1 MTGLN
6 ESHILTST
14 LPVPAKPALN
24 RFTRLFNQSFR
35 FQLFLHFMPRH
46 FRAGI
51 ARKSRTILHNPKFT
65 ITPQLLAREVRS
77 AQIHPLQPRTL
88 R

>member
-1 MTGLN
+1 
-6 ESHILTST
+6 
-14 LPVPAKPALN
+14 
-24 RFTRLFNQSFR
+24 
-35 FQLFLHFMPRH
+35 MPRH

-51 ARKSRTILHNPKFT
+51 AQKRRTILHNPKFT

-77 AQIHPLQPRTL
+77 THTHPLQPGAL